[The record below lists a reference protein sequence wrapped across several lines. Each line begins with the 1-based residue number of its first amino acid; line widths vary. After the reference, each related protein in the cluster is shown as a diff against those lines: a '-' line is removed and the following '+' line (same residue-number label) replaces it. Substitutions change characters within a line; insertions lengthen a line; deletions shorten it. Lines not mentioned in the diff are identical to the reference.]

1 MKIHLIILYLLI
13 LGLLSFVAFNHF
25 RAPKLAYVDNAQLFA
40 DFKMKGEL
48 ERKYQDVEKQKQ
60 GILDSL
66 LGRIRDDERNGLP
79 AEKFDLLKREFM
91 YRKQSYEKENAALMD
106 QYNKEIWNRL
116 NEYVKE
122 FGKQKHFKIILGTNG
137 QGTLMYAQDELN
149 ITAEL
154 VQYANEKYNG
164 Q

>member
-1 MKIHLIILYLLI
+1 MKIHLIILYTLI
-13 LGLLSFVAFNHF
+13 LGLLFLMAFDHF

-40 DFKMKGEL
+40 DFKMKAEL
-48 ERKYQDVEKQKQ
+48 EHKYQDVEKQKQ

-66 LGRIRDDERNGLP
+66 LASIRANERDGLP
-79 AEKFDLLKREFM
+79 AEKLDLLKQEFI
-91 YRKQSYEKENAALMD
+91 YRKQSYEKENATLMD

-116 NEYVKE
+116 NDYVKE
-122 FGKQKHFKIILGTNG
+122 FGKQSHFRIIFGTSG